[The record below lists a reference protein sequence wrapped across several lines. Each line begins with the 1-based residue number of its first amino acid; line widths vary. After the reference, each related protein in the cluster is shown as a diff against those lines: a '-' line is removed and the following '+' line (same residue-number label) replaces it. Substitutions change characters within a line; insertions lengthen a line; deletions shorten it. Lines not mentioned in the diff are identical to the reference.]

1 MVMTPPYEHVNVEV
15 SFKAGWLAM
24 STVGA
29 PGTQGDAVAGTH
41 GAGVGVGTPPAAA
54 VAVAV
59 AAATAGFD
67 WVVHMTNDMMF
78 LMGL

>member
-1 MVMTPPYEHVNVEV
+1 MLPPQVHMQVLE
-15 SFKAGWLAM
+15 SFRAGMLPI

-29 PGTQGDAVAGTH
+29 PGVQGAAVAGTQ
-41 GAGVGVGTPPAAA
+41 GAGVGVYTPRAAA
-54 VAVAV
+54 VAAEV

-67 WVVHMTNDMMF
+67 WVVHMAKDTMF

>member
-1 MVMTPPYEHVNVEV
+1 VEV
-15 SFKAGWLAM
+15 LFRAGWLAM
-24 STVGA
+24 STVVDPGA
-29 PGTQGDAVAGTH
+29 QGEGVAGTQ

-59 AAATAGFD
+59 IAATAGFD